1 MDVIKQ
7 IQTRTDLMKMYVE
20 IEDALKKTTNERK
33 KERILKYLNTLQASL
48 ELLTELQTALQ
59 YQVSREENINA

>member
-33 KERILKYLNTLQASL
+33 KERIIKYLNTLQASL

>member
-7 IQTRTDLMKMYVE
+7 IQTRTDIMKMYVE

-48 ELLTELQTALQ
+48 ELITELQTALQ
-59 YQVSREENINA
+59 YQVSREENINS

>member
-20 IEDALKKTTNERK
+20 IEAALKKTTNERK

>member
-1 MDVIKQ
+1 
-7 IQTRTDLMKMYVE
+7 MKMYVE

-48 ELLTELQTALQ
+48 ELITELQTALQ

>member
-20 IEDALKKTTNERK
+20 IEDARKKSTNERK

>member
-20 IEDALKKTTNERK
+20 IEDTLKKTTNERK

>member
-33 KERILKYLNTLQASL
+33 KERILKYLNTLQTSL
-48 ELLTELQTALQ
+48 ELITELQTALQ

>member
-1 MDVIKQ
+1 
-7 IQTRTDLMKMYVE
+7 MKMYVE

-33 KERILKYLNTLQASL
+33 KERILKYLNTLQTSL
-48 ELLTELQTALQ
+48 ELITELQTALQ

>member
-20 IEDALKKTTNERK
+20 IEDALKKTTNARK
-33 KERILKYLNTLQASL
+33 KERILKYLNTLQTSL
-48 ELLTELQTALQ
+48 ELITELQTALQ